1 MLRIG
6 RKKKN
11 VKGYYYK
18 LTESGFFMYFKKVNL
33 ISLLGIR

>member
-18 LTESGFFMYFKKVNL
+18 LTISGLLLYFKKVFTYHN
-33 ISLLGIR
+33 